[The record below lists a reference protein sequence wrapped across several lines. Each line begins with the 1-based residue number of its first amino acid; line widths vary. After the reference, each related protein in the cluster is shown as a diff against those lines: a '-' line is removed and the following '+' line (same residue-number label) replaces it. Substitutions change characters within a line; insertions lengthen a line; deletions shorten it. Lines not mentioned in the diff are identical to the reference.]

1 MAVTGIARGLVM
13 NFAAIFADGPIFA
26 AAFAPVDSSTQPLVL
41 YSGGGGSAKTG
52 VSNFIAAAKV
62 VEDGSGSTSISAV
75 QSCDTG
81 VECCSAI
88 TLARAKNGKL
98 VAAGAF
104 SAKVRLITVVPTE
117 RDGETTATIELAGD
131 AIVADEKNI
140 GRDLTSEMIR
150 GKPEQPGKEPA
161 KVSACVRAPPAKPP
175 LLALAA
181 RR

>member
-1 MAVTGIARGLVM
+1 M

-26 AAFAPVDSSTQPLVL
+26 AAFAPVYSSTQPLVL